1 MKGGGVKTEG
11 GLCLYSRISW
21 GKLLVCWFNPTPCV
35 EPEVDLASL
44 FLYEQVLTNERM
56 VG

>member
-11 GLCLYSRISW
+11 GLCLYTRISW

-44 FLYEQVLTNERM
+44 FLYEQVLTNEWM